1 MVGIS
6 KRLFPLLTPTTR
18 RAVPSVVCRT
28 MGTWS
33 MGARPRLIPQDL
45 GDDERGSSAGR
56 VARGHQ
62 RPASMRVR
70 KITSYE
76 GSTDWIVTSLNISCV
91 RTTG

>member
-1 MVGIS
+1 MTTGV
-6 KRLFPLLTPTTR
+6 KR
-18 RAVPSVVCRT
+18 
-28 MGTWS
+28 WS
-33 MGARPRLIPQDL
+33 ASL
-45 GDDERGSSAGR
+45 A
-56 VARGHQ
+56 ATQ